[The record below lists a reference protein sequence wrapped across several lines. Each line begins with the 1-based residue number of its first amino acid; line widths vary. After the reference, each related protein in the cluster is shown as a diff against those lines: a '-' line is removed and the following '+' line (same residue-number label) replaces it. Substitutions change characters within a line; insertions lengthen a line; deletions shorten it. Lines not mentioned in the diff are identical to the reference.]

1 MKGIMIQGTSSD
13 AGKSFLVT
21 ALCRALA
28 NQGLKVCPFKSQ
40 NMSNNCYVTPDG
52 LEMGRAQAVQAEA
65 ARLKP
70 DVYMNP
76 ILLKPCKD
84 TLSEIVLLGKVHPT
98 PGDSDYFK
106 NFTTTTG
113 IQTVKNALRHIEAHY
128 DAIVIEGAGS
138 PAEINLNSHE
148 IVNMR
153 IAREA
158 DVPVI
163 LVTDV
168 DRGGSLASVVG
179 TLELLG
185 EDRNRVKGIIFN
197 KFRGDMALFQDAVRW
212 TEDYTKTKVIG
223 VMPYL
228 HDILVESE
236 DSLSIDNHYKSLQAN
251 KIVIGVVK
259 MPYVSNNTDI
269 EPFRFEE
276 DVEIILIDAFTD
288 FTKLDAVIIPGTKS
302 TISDMKYLHDSG
314 IAKALKTFHD
324 NGGFIFGICGG
335 YQMLG
340 EKIVDE
346 LGVDNPSVK
355 NIEGLRLLPVRTTFT
370 AKKTVNQVSG
380 RLANGK
386 LLAPGLSNCEVSGY
400 EIHFGITERMGDIGH
415 PLFLLNNHQD
425 GMEVD
430 NLRIAGTYLH
440 NVFHNDAFRS
450 LWLNRIRAKKQYAE
464 KPPVNTEKIKEQSYE
479 ALAKAAS
486 EYLDMEYVLK
496 LVNN

>member
-1 MKGIMIQGTSSD
+1 MIRVRPGGVLPAD
-13 AGKSFLVT
+13 ADL
-21 ALCRALA
+21 
-28 NQGLKVCPFKSQ
+28 
-40 NMSNNCYVTPDG
+40 
-52 LEMGRAQAVQAEA
+52 
-65 ARLKP
+65 
-70 DVYMNP
+70 
-76 ILLKPCKD
+76 
-84 TLSEIVLLGKVHPT
+84 VLL
-98 PGDSDYFK
+98 
-106 NFTTTTG
+106 
-113 IQTVKNALRHIEAHY
+113 L
-128 DAIVIEGAGS
+128 GS
-138 PAEINLNSHE
+138 KA
-148 IVNMR
+148 
-153 IAREA
+153 
-158 DVPVI
+158 
-163 LVTDV
+163 
-168 DRGGSLASVVG
+168 
-179 TLELLG
+179 
-185 EDRNRVKGIIFN
+185 
-197 KFRGDMALFQDAVRW
+197 
-212 TEDYTKTKVIG
+212 
-223 VMPYL
+223 
-228 HDILVESE
+228 
-236 DSLSIDNHYKSLQAN
+236 
-251 KIVIGVVK
+251 
-259 MPYVSNNTDI
+259 
-269 EPFRFEE
+269 
-276 DVEIILIDAFTD
+276 
-288 FTKLDAVIIPGTKS
+288 
-302 TISDMKYLHDSG
+302 TISDLQ
-314 IAKALKTFHD
+314 ALKAA
-324 NGGFIFGICGG
+324 GFDIDIAAHVRQGKPVLGICGG